1 MKIVL
6 AGLPLKLRA
15 RITGGLT
22 QADLVSLNKADELFQ
37 FLDSEKAMALVL
49 HENLVEGSILDFLAR
64 VRSTFPGLILLVVN
78 QPHSTVELKTLVRT
92 DQVHQLFHEP
102 APADEIIKA
111 LALELGLTL
120 KLTRAQNSDVSLA
133 KVWHESLPAFRNWL
147 TRLEK
152 ALDPQAQDLDEARR
166 AAHYLAGNL
175 GTFGFPK
182 GTLLAREAEQLLK
195 LALEGSNFRIQ
206 RLEKVVEALRALTED
221 KGPALRLNNKAIVV
235 WDDEEFLEKLDM
247 EARLLQWEIEVC
259 DDLCELPM
267 KLAQP
272 QARVIVLD
280 SEAAACKRNP
290 ETLDEIL
297 QDPYPTVLV
306 APAGAAPNS
315 SPYCRWLER
324 PVTAYEIMIAVVR
337 SQLAPSLDNPPCI
350 LVVDDDRVSLRVIE
364 HALSQVDFHVEALLS
379 PLEFWDRLESSQPD
393 LVILDVE
400 LPNMNGIELCR
411 AMRLDDRYCCIPVVF
426 LSSYADSKTVLKA
439 FEAGADDY
447 LYKPVVPDELCTR
460 VSNRLA
466 RCQQRN
472 SVRGAAAPSGRTYT
486 SLDQLMLRAL
496 REDVPLGIS
505 VARVEGS
512 DKAWSLAVQ
521 RLRANLRGEDFVKPL
536 ANQEIM
542 VAMLSAD
549 SRGLER
555 RIANSMGAD
564 CRFGVAWFPEDGREV
579 DALLE
584 LARERS
590 QLEPVKTETFH

>member
-22 QADLVSLNKADELFQ
+22 QADIVSLNNGGDLMQ
-37 FLDSEKAMALVL
+37 FLANEKAMALVL
-49 HENLVEGSILDFLAR
+49 HENLVEGTILDFLAQ
-64 VRSTFPGLILLVVN
+64 VRGAFSGLILLIVN
-78 QPHSTVELKTLVRT
+78 QPHSTIELKTLVRT

-111 LALELGLTL
+111 LALELGLSL

-133 KVWHESLPAFRNWL
+133 KVWHESLPALRNWL
-147 TRLEK
+147 DRLEK
-152 ALDPQAQDLDEARR
+152 ALDPQTPDLDEARR

-182 GTLLAREAEQLLK
+182 GTLLAREAEQLLQ
-195 LALEGSNFRIQ
+195 LALEGSNFRVQ
-206 RLEKVVEALRALTED
+206 RLEKVVEALRALTEEN
-221 KGPALRLNNKAIVV
+221 GPALRLNNKAIVV

-259 DDLCELPM
+259 DDLSELPM

-272 QARVIVLD
+272 QARVIVID
-280 SEAAACKRNP
+280 SESAACKRSP
-290 ETLDEIL
+290 QALEEIL
-297 QDPYPTVLV
+297 QDPYPTVVV
-306 APAGAAPNS
+306 APPGEAPNS
-315 SPYCRWLER
+315 SPLCRWLER
-324 PVTAYEIMIAVVR
+324 PATAYEIMIAVVR

-364 HALSQVDFHVEALLS
+364 HALTQVDFHVEALMS
-379 PLEFWDRLESSQPD
+379 PLEFWDRLESSRPD

-472 SVRGAAAPSGRTYT
+472 SPRGNAAPSGRTYT

-505 VARVEGS
+505 VATVEGS
-512 DKAWSLAVQ
+512 EKAWSLAIQ

-555 RIANSMGAD
+555 RLANSTGAD
-564 CRFGVAWFPEDGREV
+564 CRFGVAWFPQEGRQV

-584 LARERS
+584 LARQRS
-590 QLEPVKTETFH
+590 QREIAKTETSH